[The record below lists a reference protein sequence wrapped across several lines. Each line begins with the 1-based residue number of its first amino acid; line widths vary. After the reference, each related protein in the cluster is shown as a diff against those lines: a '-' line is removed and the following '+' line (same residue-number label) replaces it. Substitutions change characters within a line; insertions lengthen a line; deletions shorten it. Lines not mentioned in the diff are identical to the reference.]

1 MKSLAQY
8 NAHDRNIMKNAEAAK
23 SNKHDRVDEIMAFAS
38 SSGMKK
44 IGIAFCVNFKK
55 EAAKLNDILVTNGFE
70 VFSVDCKYGKIK
82 KDELI
87 PGAKGLL
94 CNPAGQASY
103 LKEHQCELNIMM
115 GLCVGHDMVFNL
127 HSEVPVSP
135 LIVKDRVR
143 NHYPN
148 SRFESINKE

>member
-1 MKSLAQY
+1 MKSIAQY
-8 NAHDRNIMKNAEAAK
+8 NTRDREIMKYAEAAK
-23 SNKHDRVDEIMAFAS
+23 NKQLDRVDELLAFAS
-38 SSGMKK
+38 LAGIKT
-44 IGIAFCVNFKK
+44 IGIAYCVNFRKQAESLSK
-55 EAAKLNDILVTNGFE
+55 ILSQHGFE

-82 KDELI
+82 KDELL
-87 PGAKGLL
+87 PGTKGLL

-135 LIVKDRVR
+135 LIVKDRIR

-148 SRFESINKE
+148 SRFESINEE

>member
-1 MKSLAQY
+1 MKGLKQY
-8 NAHDRNIMKNAEAAK
+8 NSNERDIMLNAEAAK
-23 SNKHDRVDEIMAFAS
+23 NKQLDRVDELIAFAS
-38 SSGMKK
+38 LSGMKK

-55 EAAKLNDILVTNGFE
+55 EAAKLNDILVANGFE

-82 KDELI
+82 KDELM

-127 HSEVPVSP
+127 HSEVPVTP
-135 LIVKDRVR
+135 LIVKDRIR

-148 SRFESINKE
+148 SRFESINEE